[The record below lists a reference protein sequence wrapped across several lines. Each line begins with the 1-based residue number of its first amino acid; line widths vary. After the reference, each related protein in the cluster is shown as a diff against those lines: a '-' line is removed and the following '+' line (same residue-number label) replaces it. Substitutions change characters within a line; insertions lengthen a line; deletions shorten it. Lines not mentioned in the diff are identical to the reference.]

1 LKDLVIVVGG
11 GAAGLIAAWRSAS
24 LQAPTLLL
32 EKNERLGIKL
42 HISGGG
48 KCNITHAG
56 LMHDVRM
63 AFEPQEARFLRL
75 PFLRFTNEEV
85 LALLHERGVETYT
98 RPDGRIF
105 PVSGRADDVVDA
117 LAWHA
122 RHAGAEIR
130 CSTPVERIEVEGGR
144 IRAVGLQGRQ
154 QPASAVILAT
164 GGVSYPKTG
173 TTGDGLRWARE
184 LGHTVVPLRA
194 ALAPIYLDPAPPA
207 DWSGV
212 AVRDCLLRAR
222 RVLTADGSG
231 KVISRWRGD
240 LLFTHKG
247 ISGPTA
253 LGVSRAVA
261 LALEHG
267 PVTLDA
273 DLLPDRPPE
282 ELAAEL
288 TSPDHRAARR
298 SVRTLLDA
306 WLPNRLV
313 PALLAHAAVDLSTP
327 LHQLS
332 RPARNRLIE
341 TLKAWPLGAA
351 RAVPLERGEVT
362 AGGVSLDEV
371 DPATMASRKVP
382 GLYLCGEILD
392 IAGPVGGY
400 NLQAA
405 FSTGYLAGEAAAT
418 IQKGTHQGDAEAL

>member
-1 LKDLVIVVGG
+1 VVGG
-11 GAAGLIAAWRSAS
+11 GAAGLIAAWRA
-24 LQAPTLLL
+24 AGHGARTLLL

-48 KCNITHAG
+48 KCNITHDG

-63 AFEPQEARFLRL
+63 AFEPAEARFLRL
-75 PFLRFTNEEV
+75 PFLRFTNEDV
-85 LALLHERGVETYT
+85 LALLHAQGVETYT

-105 PVSGRADDVVDA
+105 PVSGRAEDVVDA

-122 RHAGAEIR
+122 RQAGAEIR
-130 CSTPVERIEVEGGR
+130 CRAAVEGIEAAIGIAR
-144 IRAVGLQGRQ
+144 GVRLQGRLL
-154 QPASAVILAT
+154 PADAVVLAT

-173 TTGDGLRWARE
+173 TTGDGLRWARD

-194 ALAPIYLDPAPPA
+194 ALAPVYLDPAPPP

-212 AVRDCLLRAR
+212 ALRDCLLRAR
-222 RVLTADGSG
+222 AAGRVVA
-231 KVISRWRGD
+231 RWRGD

-253 LGVSRAVA
+253 LGVSREVA
-261 LALEHG
+261 LAMEQG
-267 PVTLDA
+267 AVTLDA

-282 ELAAEL
+282 ALAAEL
-288 TSPDHRAARR
+288 TSPEHRAARR
-298 SVRTLLDA
+298 GVRALLDA
-306 WLPNRLV
+306 WLPNRIV
-313 PALLAHAAVDLSTP
+313 PAVLERAGVDAGTP

-332 RPARNRLIE
+332 RPGRNRLVE
-341 TLKAWPLGAA
+341 LLKGWPLGAA

-371 DPATMASRKVP
+371 DPATMASRKVSR
-382 GLYLCGEILD
+382 LYLCGEVLD

-405 FSTGYLAGEAAAT
+405 FATGFVAGGAAAT
-418 IQKGTHQGDAEAL
+418 VGGDPVAAA

>member
-1 LKDLVIVVGG
+1 MDPVIVVGG
-11 GAAGLIAAWRSAS
+11 GAAGIIAAWRSAG
-24 LQAPTLLL
+24 LRAPTLLL

-56 LMHDVRM
+56 RMHDIRM
-63 AFEPQEARFLRL
+63 AFEPNEARFLRL
-75 PFLRFTNEEV
+75 PFLRFTNEDV

-105 PVSGRADDVVDA
+105 PVSGRAEDVVEA

-122 RHAGAEIR
+122 GHAGAEIR
-130 CSTPVERIEVEGGR
+130 CGSVVERLEAAGGKVHG
-144 IRAVGLQGRQ
+144 IWMQGRSHR
-154 QPASAVILAT
+154 ASAVILAT

-173 TTGDGLRWARE
+173 TTGEGLRWARE
-184 LGHTVVPLRA
+184 LGHSLVPLRA

-222 RVLTADGSG
+222 AGG
-231 KVISRWRGD
+231 KVISRWRSD

-253 LGVSRAVA
+253 LGVSRDVA

-267 PVTLDA
+267 PATLDA

-282 ELAAEL
+282 DLAAEL
-288 TSPDHRAARR
+288 TSAEHRAARR
-298 SVRTLLDA
+298 GVRSLLDA
-306 WLPNRLV
+306 WLPNRIV
-313 PALLAHAAVDLSTP
+313 PAILARAGVDPTTP
-327 LHQLS
+327 LHQLP

-341 TLKAWPLGAA
+341 TLKGWPLGAV

-371 DPATMASRKVP
+371 DPATMASRNVP

-400 NLQAA
+400 NLQAG
-405 FSTGYLAGEAAAT
+405 FSTGYVAGEAAAT
-418 IQKGTHQGDAEAL
+418 AVRGLTM

>member
-1 LKDLVIVVGG
+1 MDPVIVIGG
-11 GAAGLIAAWRSAS
+11 GAAGLIAAWRCAG
-24 LQAPTLLL
+24 QGAPALLL

-63 AFEPQEARFLRL
+63 AFEPGEARFLRL
-75 PFLRFTNEEV
+75 PFLRFTNDDV
-85 LALLHERGVETYT
+85 LALLHARGVETYT

-117 LAWHA
+117 LSWHT
-122 RHAGAEIR
+122 REAGAEIR
-130 CSTPVERIEVEGGR
+130 CRAPVERIEASDGR
-144 IRAVGLQGRQ
+144 IAAVWVNGWRL
-154 QPASAVILAT
+154 PAAAVVLAT

-173 TTGDGLRWARE
+173 TTGEGFRWARE
-184 LGHTVVPLRA
+184 LGHTLVPLRA
-194 ALAPIYLDPAPPA
+194 ALAPIYLDPTPSEG
-207 DWSGV
+207 WSGV
-212 AVRDCLLRAR
+212 ALRDCLLRAR
-222 RVLTADGSG
+222 AAG
-231 KVISRWRGD
+231 KIVSRWRGD

-253 LGVSRAVA
+253 LGVSRDVA
-261 LALEHG
+261 LAMERG

-288 TSPDHRAARR
+288 TSPEHRAARR
-298 SVRTLLDA
+298 GVRSLLDA
-306 WLPNRLV
+306 WLPNRIV
-313 PALLAHAAVDLSTP
+313 PALLERAGLDPAVP

-332 RPARNRLIE
+332 RPGRNRLVE
-341 TLKAWPLGAA
+341 ALKGWPLGAA

-362 AGGVSLDEV
+362 AGGVALDEV
-371 DPATMASRKVP
+371 DPATMASKKIAR
-382 GLYLCGEILD
+382 LYLCGEILD

-405 FSTGYLAGEAAAT
+405 FSTGFVAGEAAA
-418 IQKGTHQGDAEAL
+418 ALARSG

>member
-1 LKDLVIVVGG
+1 MARVIVVGG
-11 GAAGLIAAWRSAS
+11 GAAGLIAAWRAAG
-24 LQAPTLLL
+24 LGARTLLL
-32 EKNERLGIKL
+32 EKNDRLGIKL

-48 KCNITHAG
+48 KCNITHDG

-63 AFEPQEARFLRL
+63 AFEPAEARFLRL
-75 PFLRFTNEEV
+75 PFLRFTNEDV
-85 LALLHERGVETYT
+85 LALLHSRGVETYT

-105 PVSGRADDVVDA
+105 PVSGRAEDVVDA
-117 LAWHA
+117 LTWHA
-122 RHAGAEIR
+122 RQAGAEIR
-130 CSTPVERIEVEGGR
+130 CTADVEGIEAAHGTVQGVR
-144 IRAVGLQGRQ
+144 LQGRLL
-154 QPASAVILAT
+154 AADGAVLAT

-194 ALAPIYLDPAPPA
+194 ALAPIYLEPAPPP

-222 RVLTADGSG
+222 AGGRIIA
-231 KVISRWRGD
+231 RWRAD

-253 LGVSRAVA
+253 LGVSREVA
-261 LALEHG
+261 LALEQG
-267 PVTLDA
+267 AVTLDV

-282 ELAAEL
+282 ALAGEL
-288 TSPDHRAARR
+288 TSPEHRAARR
-298 SVRTLLDA
+298 GVRSLLDA

-313 PALLAHAAVDLSTP
+313 PAVLENAGVEAGTP

-332 RPARNRLIE
+332 RTGRNRLIE
-341 TLKAWPLGAA
+341 TLKGWPLGAA

-362 AGGVSLDEV
+362 AGGVALDEV
-371 DPATMASRKVP
+371 DPATMASRKVA
-382 GLYLCGEILD
+382 GLYLCGEVLD

-405 FSTGYLAGEAAAT
+405 FATGYVAGGAAA
-418 IQKGTHQGDAEAL
+418 AERGVGAA

>member
-1 LKDLVIVVGG
+1 MDPVIVVGG
-11 GAAGLIAAWRSAS
+11 GAAGIIAAWRSAG
-24 LQAPTLLL
+24 LRAPTLLL

-56 LMHDVRM
+56 RMHDIRM
-63 AFEPQEARFLRL
+63 AFEPNEARFLRL
-75 PFLRFTNEEV
+75 PFLRFTNEDV

-105 PVSGRADDVVDA
+105 PVSGRAEDVAEA

-122 RHAGAEIR
+122 GHAGAEIR
-130 CSTPVERIEVEGGR
+130 CGSVVERLEAADGKVHGIWM
-144 IRAVGLQGRQ
+144 QGRSHR
-154 QPASAVILAT
+154 ASAVILAT
-164 GGVSYPKTG
+164 G
-173 TTGDGLRWARE
+173 
-184 LGHTVVPLRA
+184 
-194 ALAPIYLDPAPPA
+194 
-207 DWSGV
+207 
-212 AVRDCLLRAR
+212 
-222 RVLTADGSG
+222 G

-253 LGVSRAVA
+253 LGVSRDVA

-267 PVTLDA
+267 PATLDA

-282 ELAAEL
+282 DLAAEL
-288 TSPDHRAARR
+288 TSAEHRAARR
-298 SVRTLLDA
+298 GVRSLLDA
-306 WLPNRLV
+306 WLPNRIV
-313 PALLAHAAVDLSTP
+313 PAILAQAGVDPTTP
-327 LHQLS
+327 LHQLP

-341 TLKAWPLGAA
+341 TLKGWPLGAV

-405 FSTGYLAGEAAAT
+405 FSSGYVAGEATAT
-418 IQKGTHQGDAEAL
+418 AVRGLTM